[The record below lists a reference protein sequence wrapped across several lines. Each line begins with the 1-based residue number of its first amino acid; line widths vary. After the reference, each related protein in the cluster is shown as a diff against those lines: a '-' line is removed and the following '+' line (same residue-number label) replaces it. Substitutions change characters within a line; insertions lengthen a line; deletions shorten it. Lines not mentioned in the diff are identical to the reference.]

1 MLSLTFLKVLIL
13 IVISLSANT
22 QSAVMVLDVFML
34 TGYMQNVII
43 LSVVAPIQA
52 FDAKEK

>member
-1 MLSLTFLKVLIL
+1 MV
-13 IVISLSANT
+13 NT
-22 QSAVMVLDVFML
+22 QSAVVVLDVFMV